1 MATSSTSSSS
11 KSINLNRLNWKTV
24 LDYNELN
31 AFSIPTKKLDDTTS
45 TKYDDVTTKSYKT
58 SLGLLSNLSKQLG
71 KIQTNL
77 QMMQNYSVDGSKA
90 VTDKTKETTYAQLR
104 SLSAGIDSIV
114 RSYKLEK
121 DTLLTGRDYK
131 LSYGGGDPLKMKLDN
146 IASSYDPTTAA
157 AKSAAAKS
165 GASVTTSA
173 SAKSASSSST
183 DFGLKLATADS
194 GYTATVS
201 YDYLNTLRN
210 STVGLSGLD
219 ITKAYSI
226 TGDPTHQQVTD
237 GNYQIQVKYNG
248 PTSTVSIEKLDG
260 TVIDK
265 QDCDLSGSGQTEL
278 KFGCG
283 VGLSIE
289 KTSWALDSSDVDKYD
304 YQDFGPVSL
313 YANLAVSKV
322 QQHNLADGTNKK
334 AIAES
339 SVTVDSGSL
348 LTGTTGSVKL
358 SASTGSVA
366 DGRTAMTTGA
376 YSVQV
381 RYDGAKSSLWLYN
394 EDGTLLSTVGNVDLT
409 KDTPTSVDMGTGVS
423 ISVDPSKDFTSS
435 KRTYISTLDYTASQN
450 AYQVFDF
457 NSYYNV
463 VQNALKTVKENIQTV
478 SDAQDELKSRYSVIQ
493 SAVKLA
499 NSGSSVTTTSS
510 LIGILSSGTSG
521 VSASSLF
528 STLQSSSSSS
538 SSNATPNVL
547 TASTSNIISSLTKS
561 VTSLSG
567 VDNSIL
573 ALYYKHH

>member
-11 KSINLNRLNWKTV
+11 KSINLNRLSWKTV
-24 LDYNELN
+24 LDYNQLN
-31 AFSIPTKKLDDTTS
+31 AFSVSTDKLDNTTS

-58 SLGLLSNLSKQLG
+58 SLGLLSKVSSELG
-71 KIQTNL
+71 KIKTNL
-77 QMMQNYSVDGSKA
+77 QMMLNYSVDGSKA

-114 RSYKLEK
+114 RSYKLDK
-121 DTLLTGRDYK
+121 DTLLTGRDFM
-131 LSYGGGDPLKMKLDN
+131 LSYGSGDPLKMTLDN
-146 IASSYDPTTAA
+146 LASSYNPKA
-157 AKSAAAKS
+157 AKTSS
-165 GASVTTSA
+165 SSSSSA
-173 SAKSASSSST
+173 STSSSST
-183 DFGLKLATADS
+183 DQGLKLATADS
-194 GYTATVS
+194 GYTDVVS

-210 STVGLSGLD
+210 RKVGLSGLD
-219 ITKAYSI
+219 ITKAYAI
-226 TGDPTHQQVTD
+226 KGDPTHQQVTD

-265 QDCDLSGSGQTEL
+265 QECDLSGSGQTEL

-289 KTSWALDSSDVDKYD
+289 KTSWALDSGDVDKYD
-304 YQDFGPVSL
+304 YKTFGSVSL
-313 YANLAVSKV
+313 YANLTIDKV

-339 SVTVDSGSL
+339 SVTVDSGTL
-348 LTGTTGSVKL
+348 LKGTTGMIAV

-366 DGRTAMTTGA
+366 DGRTAMTTGR

-381 RYDGAKSSLWLYN
+381 RYDGTKSSLWLYN
-394 EDGTLLSTVGNVDLT
+394 SDGTLMSTVGNVDLT
-409 KDTPTSVDMGTGVS
+409 KDTPTTVDMGTGVS
-423 ISVDPSKDFTSS
+423 ISVNPSQDFTSS

-457 NSYYNV
+457 NSYYDV
-463 VQNALKTVKENIQTV
+463 VKNALKTVAENIQTV

-493 SAVKLA
+493 SATKLA
-499 NSGSSVTTTSS
+499 NSGTGVTSTSS
-510 LIGILSSGTSG
+510 LLGILSGGSSGI
-521 VSASSLF
+521 SASSLF
-528 STLQSSSSSS
+528 STLHSSSSSS
-538 SSNATPNVL
+538 TTTPNVL
-547 TASTSNIISSLTKS
+547 TASTSNIVSALTKS

-573 ALYYKHH
+573 ALYYKHR